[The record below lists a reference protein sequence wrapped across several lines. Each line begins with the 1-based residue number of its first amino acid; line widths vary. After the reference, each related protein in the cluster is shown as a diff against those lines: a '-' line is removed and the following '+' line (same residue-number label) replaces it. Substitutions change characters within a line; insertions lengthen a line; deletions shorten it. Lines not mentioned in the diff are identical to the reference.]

1 MNDFLLYLLNSTL
14 CLTFFYLL
22 FRALLQKETFFK
34 LSRIVLL
41 TIVICSMI
49 IPLVILPKNLPTP
62 TVVPTIPIHTGI
74 QNSDLKFSGS
84 AKTVT
89 IGNGFTKE
97 KIGRS
102 FVRPIPQKLLFGYL
116 TGCVISF
123 LILMYGLIR
132 IGILSRK
139 ARMIRTEGFRLL
151 IVKKEISA
159 FSLGHLV
166 FISRKDY
173 QDHGYEILTHEQEH
187 IRLNHFYDLIFLDIV
202 KMIYWFNPVIYLLI
216 RDIKDIHEYQADNY
230 ALNKGI
236 NATQYQLLI
245 IQKGV
250 GSNRFA
256 LANSFNQ
263 FQIKKRIIMMN
274 KQKSGK
280 TPVWKVAAFLPML
293 ALLLMAFGRQKD
305 IRQPLGSKQ
314 PVLEQKFGQ
323 DSLLGLIK
331 SKKDHLLPSSIKE
344 ISYTAD
350 DKIVIDSLTKKIGL
364 YKNAEV
370 RSKEIKMRADSDEI
384 HRDNNFVYSNGN
396 SVLKKVK
403 REFRVG
409 YPLVTGNFGTLETRK
424 LILNESNKESSNDAV
439 VGKVILSDGRPI
451 QRLAVRIKGTD
462 KRVLTDQD
470 GCFKLEQ
477 VPRDCVLEFIN
488 VGLNTCL
495 AKPDFE
501 HPMNIKMELSTFW
514 IDRVKVIGHTIS
526 NTTPKPLPKNGFAS
540 RMTVNPP
547 IFIVNGVIAT
557 KNQMD
562 LLEPDDVAAVNI
574 VRGKS
579 ATDKYGP
586 MAKNGAMEIT
596 TRKKIN
602 LTTDDTKD
610 IVEVNE
616 YADNQNMDLHH
627 NNVVE
632 EMPEFKG
639 GMKELM
645 KFLADNMKY
654 PDQAKTDLAQGD
666 VLVNFVINPNGKVE
680 QVEVAKEVNPVLAAE
695 VIRVISSMPDWNP
708 GKQSGNPVDVFFT
721 IPIQFSLQ

>member
-1 MNDFLLYLLNSTL
+1 
-14 CLTFFYLL
+14 
-22 FRALLQKETFFK
+22 
-34 LSRIVLL
+34 
-41 TIVICSMI
+41 
-49 IPLVILPKNLPTP
+49 
-62 TVVPTIPIHTGI
+62 
-74 QNSDLKFSGS
+74 
-84 AKTVT
+84 
-89 IGNGFTKE
+89 
-97 KIGRS
+97 
-102 FVRPIPQKLLFGYL
+102 
-116 TGCVISF
+116 
-123 LILMYGLIR
+123 
-132 IGILSRK
+132 
-139 ARMIRTEGFRLL
+139 
-151 IVKKEISA
+151 
-159 FSLGHLV
+159 
-166 FISRKDY
+166 
-173 QDHGYEILTHEQEH
+173 
-187 IRLNHFYDLIFLDIV
+187 
-202 KMIYWFNPVIYLLI
+202 
-216 RDIKDIHEYQADNY
+216 
-230 ALNKGI
+230 
-236 NATQYQLLI
+236 
-245 IQKGV
+245 
-250 GSNRFA
+250 
-256 LANSFNQ
+256 
-263 FQIKKRIIMMN
+263 
-274 KQKSGK
+274 
-280 TPVWKVAAFLPML
+280 
-293 ALLLMAFGRQKD
+293 
-305 IRQPLGSKQ
+305 
-314 PVLEQKFGQ
+314 
-323 DSLLGLIK
+323 
-331 SKKDHLLPSSIKE
+331 
-344 ISYTAD
+344 
-350 DKIVIDSLTKKIGL
+350 
-364 YKNAEV
+364 
-370 RSKEIKMRADSDEI
+370 
-384 HRDNNFVYSNGN
+384 
-396 SVLKKVK
+396 
-403 REFRVG
+403 
-409 YPLVTGNFGTLETRK
+409 
-424 LILNESNKESSNDAV
+424 
-439 VGKVILSDGRPI
+439 VILSDGRPI

-547 IFIVNGVIAT
+547 MFIVNGVIAT

>member
-22 FRALLQKETFFK
+22 FRTLLRKETFFT

-41 TIVICSMI
+41 TIVFCSMI
-49 IPLVILPKNLPTP
+49 IPLVILPKYIKSSRVVQTLP
-62 TVVPTIPIHTGI
+62 VHTGF
-74 QNSDLKFSGS
+74 QNSDYEFSTIE
-84 AKTVT
+84 KTGTV
-89 IGNGFTKE
+89 GNNDTRE
-97 KIGRS
+97 KIS
-102 FVRPIPQKLLFGYL
+102 LPFVRPIPQILLFGYL

-123 LILMYGLIR
+123 LILTYGLIR

-139 ARMIRTEGFRLL
+139 ARMIQTERFRLL

-173 QDHGYEILTHEQEH
+173 EDHGFEILTHEQEH

-202 KMIYWFNPVIYLLI
+202 KIIYWFNPIIYLLI
-216 RDIKDIHEYQADNY
+216 RDMKDIHEYQADNY
-230 ALNKGI
+230 TLNNGI

-250 GSNRFA
+250 GSQRFA

-263 FQIKKRIIMMN
+263 FQIKKRITMMN
-274 KQKSGK
+274 KQKSSK

-293 ALLLMAFGRQKD
+293 ALLLMAFGRQND
-305 IRQPLGSKQ
+305 FSQPLGSKQ
-314 PVLEQKFGQ
+314 PILEQRFGQ
-323 DSLLGLIK
+323 DSILGLKNSEMRHI
-331 SKKDHLLPSSIKE
+331 LPSSINE
-344 ISYTAD
+344 IS
-350 DKIVIDSLTKKIGL
+350 
-364 YKNAEV
+364 
-370 RSKEIKMRADSDEI
+370 
-384 HRDNNFVYSNGN
+384 
-396 SVLKKVK
+396 LKRK
-403 REFRVG
+403 FRVG
-409 YPLVTGNFGTLETRK
+409 YPLVAGNFGTLETRK
-424 LILNESNKESSNDAV
+424 LILNESYSESLSGTV
-439 VGKVILSDGRPI
+439 VGKVILSDGRPL

-462 KRVLTDQD
+462 KTALTDQD
-470 GCFKLEQ
+470 GRFKLDN
-477 VPRDCVLEFIN
+477 VPKDGVLEFIN
-488 VGLNTCL
+488 IGLNTCIT
-495 AKPDFE
+495 KPDFK

-526 NTTPKPLPKNGFAS
+526 NTSPKPLPKNGFAS

-547 IFIVNGVIAT
+547 LFIVNGVIAT
-557 KNQMD
+557 KSQMD

-596 TRKKIN
+596 TRKKVN
-602 LTTDDTKD
+602 LTTDDIKD

-616 YADNQNMDLHH
+616 YADNQNMDIHH

-645 KFLADNMKY
+645 KFMADNMKY
-654 PDQAKTDLAQGD
+654 PAQAKTDQAQGD
-666 VLVNFVINPNGKVE
+666 VPVNFVINRNGKVE
-680 QVEVAKEVNPVLAAE
+680 QVEVAKEVNPVLASE
-695 VIRVISSMPDWNP
+695 VIRVISSMPDWVP
-708 GKQSGNPVDVFFT
+708 GKQGGKPVDVYFT
-721 IPIQFSLQ
+721 IAIQFSLQ

>member
-22 FRALLQKETFFK
+22 LRTLLRKETFFT

-41 TIVICSMI
+41 TIVFCSMI
-49 IPLVILPKNLPTP
+49 IPLVILPKYIKSSRVVQTLP
-62 TVVPTIPIHTGI
+62 VHTGF
-74 QNSDLKFSGS
+74 QNSDYEFSTIE
-84 AKTVT
+84 KTGTV
-89 IGNGFTKE
+89 GNNDTRE
-97 KIGRS
+97 KIS
-102 FVRPIPQKLLFGYL
+102 LPFVRPIPQILLFGYL

-123 LILMYGLIR
+123 LILTYGLIR

-139 ARMIRTEGFRLL
+139 ARMIQTERFRLL

-173 QDHGYEILTHEQEH
+173 EDHGFEILTHEQEH

-202 KMIYWFNPVIYLLI
+202 KIIYWFNPIIYLLI
-216 RDIKDIHEYQADNY
+216 RDMKDIHEYQADNY
-230 ALNKGI
+230 TLNNGI

-250 GSNRFA
+250 GSQRFA

-263 FQIKKRIIMMN
+263 FQIKKRITMMN
-274 KQKSGK
+274 KQKSSK

-293 ALLLMAFGRQKD
+293 ALLLMAFGRQND
-305 IRQPLGSKQ
+305 FSQPLGSKQ
-314 PVLEQKFGQ
+314 PILEQRFGQ
-323 DSLLGLIK
+323 DSILGLKNSEMRHI
-331 SKKDHLLPSSIKE
+331 LPSSINE
-344 ISYTAD
+344 IS
-350 DKIVIDSLTKKIGL
+350 
-364 YKNAEV
+364 
-370 RSKEIKMRADSDEI
+370 
-384 HRDNNFVYSNGN
+384 
-396 SVLKKVK
+396 LKRK
-403 REFRVG
+403 FRVG
-409 YPLVTGNFGTLETRK
+409 YPLVAGNFGTLETRK
-424 LILNESNKESSNDAV
+424 LILNESYSESLSGTV
-439 VGKVILSDGRPI
+439 VGKVILSDGRPL

-462 KRVLTDQD
+462 KTALTDQD
-470 GCFKLEQ
+470 GRFKLDN
-477 VPRDCVLEFIN
+477 VPKDGVLEFIN
-488 VGLNTCL
+488 IGLNTCIT
-495 AKPDFE
+495 KPDFK

-526 NTTPKPLPKNGFAS
+526 NTSPKPLPKNGFAS

-547 IFIVNGVIAT
+547 LFIVNGVIAT
-557 KNQMD
+557 KSQMD

-596 TRKKIN
+596 TRKKVN
-602 LTTDDTKD
+602 LTTDDIKD

-616 YADNQNMDLHH
+616 YADNQNMDIHH

-645 KFLADNMKY
+645 KFMADNMKY
-654 PDQAKTDLAQGD
+654 PAQAKTDQAQGD
-666 VLVNFVINPNGKVE
+666 VPVNFVINRNGKVE
-680 QVEVAKEVNPVLAAE
+680 QVEVAKEVNPVLASE
-695 VIRVISSMPDWNP
+695 VIRVISSMPDWVP
-708 GKQSGNPVDVFFT
+708 GKQGGKPVDVYFT
-721 IPIQFSLQ
+721 IAIQFSLQ